1 MSQLQQVTDFES
13 HIYSIS
19 EANRTPS
26 QSPRWFRQY
35 GFREAFGGD
44 LSPASLD
51 RLVFDMSRNRNIL
64 RRYWEYKVKAADP
77 QMQQGCD
84 DACLRSQVCS
94 IVVNEHDDNR
104 RCNQVLAVFG
114 TVA

>member
-1 MSQLQQVTDFES
+1 MTDFES
-13 HIYSIS
+13 YIYSIS
-19 EANRTPS
+19 EANRTPA
-26 QSPRWFRQY
+26 QNPRWFQQYSFRQ
-35 GFREAFGGD
+35 AFGGD

-64 RRYWEYKVKAADP
+64 RRYWEYKVKSGDP
-77 QMQQGCD
+77 LMQQGCD
-84 DACLRSQVCS
+84 NTCLRSQVCS